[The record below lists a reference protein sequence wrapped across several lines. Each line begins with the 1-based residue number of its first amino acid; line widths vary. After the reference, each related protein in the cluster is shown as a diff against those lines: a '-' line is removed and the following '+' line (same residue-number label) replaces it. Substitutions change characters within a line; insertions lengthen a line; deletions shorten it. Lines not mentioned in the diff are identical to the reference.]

1 MYWHGAS
8 CPASNHWAHRGES
21 AAYAG
26 SYSRSSRR
34 KTRLHRISWQWARPL
49 ISIAGAGTQD
59 LMAASRPLLSY
70 CQRLVLYCL
79 VVIQMLMCF
88 FPVSMEYCF
97 HKMLPKL
104 GGPRCRWVGGHPL
117 EFVHIWIKNVWI
129 MWIFVVCAPSQMFRP
144 RSLGPPLCPKGH
156 FLAVRIGGWSIC
168 NFFFFDMDMYFFC
181 KKNHRSINDHQQR
194 YKEQQR

>member
-1 MYWHGAS
+1 MAVSRAAHQYSWRDTGSHG
-8 CPASNHWAHRGES
+8 GE
-21 AAYAG
+21 
-26 SYSRSSRR
+26 
-34 KTRLHRISWQWARPL
+34 P
-49 ISIAGAGTQD
+49 
-59 LMAASRPLLSY
+59 AASLLLSAT
-70 CQRLVLYCL
+70 C
-79 VVIQMLMCF
+79 VILLSSHPNTHVF

-144 RSLGPPLCPKGH
+144 RSVGPPLCPKGH
-156 FLAVRIGGWSIC
+156 FLAVRIGGWAIC
-168 NFFFFDMDMYFFC
+168 NFFLTWICIFFC